1 MLRITFLTKI
11 ARQINNPRTVVPRAA
26 CPLFSH
32 YTTMLQSSTQFPKNP
47 TTDDPT
53 SQIPIIGV
61 RTIPQLPIGQ
71 NVPRKDKI
79 TFLVNSL
86 TDILDNNKEAVY
98 STLDAWVAWEHDFPL
113 GALKNVILALE
124 KQNQWHRIIHV
135 IKWMLSKGQGTTH
148 GTYGQLIEALDN
160 DHRFDEANEI
170 WKRKLGFDLHSVPW
184 KLCKLMIS
192 VYYRNK
198 KFEELVG
205 LFEGLEGFD
214 RKPPERSI
222 VQKVADAY
230 EMLGLLDEKAR
241 VMEKYKDLFDEK
253 LKRKMGRAR
262 SVYKR

>member
-1 MLRITFLTKI
+1 
-11 ARQINNPRTVVPRAA
+11 
-26 CPLFSH
+26 
-32 YTTMLQSSTQFPKNP
+32 MLQSSTQFPKNP
-47 TTDDPT
+47 TINDPT
-53 SQIPIIGV
+53 SQTPIKDIQ
-61 RTIPQLPIGQ
+61 TIPQLPIGQ

-98 STLDAWVAWEHDFPL
+98 STLDAWVAWERDFPI

-124 KQNQWHRIIHV
+124 KENQWHRIIHV
-135 IKWMLSKGQGTTH
+135 IKWMLSKGQGTTR
-148 GTYGQLIEALDN
+148 GTYGQLIEALDK
-160 DHRFDEANEI
+160 DHRFDEANDV

-198 KFEELVG
+198 KFEELVR

-230 EMLGLLDEKAR
+230 EMLGLLEEKGR
-241 VMEKYKDLFDEK
+241 VVEKYKDLFDEK

-262 SVYKR
+262 SAHNRKPGQKK